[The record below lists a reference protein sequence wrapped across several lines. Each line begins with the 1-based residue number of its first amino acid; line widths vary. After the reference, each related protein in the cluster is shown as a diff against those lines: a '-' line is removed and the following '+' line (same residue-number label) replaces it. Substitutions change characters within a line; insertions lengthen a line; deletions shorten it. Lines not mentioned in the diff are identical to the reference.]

1 MGIHNAGMLRADRL
15 LTEKLFAEGYLK
27 VLFCTATLAWGVN
40 LPAHTVIIK
49 GTEVYNGN
57 KGTFEDIG
65 MLDVMQIFGRAGRP
79 QFDTSG
85 EGIIITS
92 FKMLPR
98 YLSLL
103 NHALPIES
111 QLSQDLAD
119 HLNAEI
125 VLGTITNVREAIQWL
140 SYTYMFIRM
149 IKNPLMYGIK
159 GDTVID
165 DPSFGGI
172 RREMIEKAGKLLDNS
187 KMIRFNEDSRT
198 FSPTDIG
205 RIASHFYISHETIN
219 IFNEKLKKT
228 NTEKQIL
235 DIICEA
241 AEFKNLKLRDDEG
254 EELDQLQDF
263 CRVPLPDGAATTQ
276 EGKVNI
282 LIQNYISNSRV
293 KSFSLI
299 SDMNY
304 ISSNIGRV
312 TRALFE
318 IVIRNGW
325 HATTDKLLML
335 SKCIERRMWANDHPL
350 RQFFPEIPLS
360 IIEKM
365 EAKDL
370 DLEKLEDMQADEI
383 DSLLNFRGSGKTILN
398 YFGKFPHLQITSKVQ
413 PITKS
418 VLRVHL
424 SLI

>member
-1 MGIHNAGMLRADRL
+1 MIIDEVHLLGEDRGPVIESIVARTLRQVESTQNMIRIVGLSATLPNYQDVAAFLRVSPEKGLFHFNNSYRPVPLSQQYIGITVANKQKAREKINEVCYKKLVKSLHEGNQVMVFVHSRKETYKAAEEMIKLAKEEPGDYNLFNVDRAVESSVLSQIRKSKNKQLTTLYPLGMGIHHAGMLRNDRL

-111 QLSQDLAD
+111 SLSQNLAD

-140 SYTYMFIRM
+140 SYTYLFLRL

-159 GDTVID
+159 GDAILS

-172 RREMIEKAGKLLDNS
+172 RREMIEKAGKLLDS
-187 KMIRFNEDSRT
+187 CKMIRYNEESQT
-198 FSPTDIG
+198 FSPTDVG
-205 RIASHFYISHETIN
+205 RIASHYYITHETI
-219 IFNEKLKKT
+219 
-228 NTEKQIL
+228 
-235 DIICEA
+235 
-241 AEFKNLKLRDDEG
+241 
-254 EELDQLQDF
+254 
-263 CRVPLPDGAATTQ
+263 
-276 EGKVNI
+276 
-282 LIQNYISNSRV
+282 
-293 KSFSLI
+293 SL
-299 SDMNY
+299 
-304 ISSNIGRV
+304 
-312 TRALFE
+312 
-318 IVIRNGW
+318 
-325 HATTDKLLML
+325 
-335 SKCIERRMWANDHPL
+335 
-350 RQFFPEIPLS
+350 
-360 IIEKM
+360 
-365 EAKDL
+365 
-370 DLEKLEDMQADEI
+370 
-383 DSLLNFRGSGKTILN
+383 
-398 YFGKFPHLQITSKVQ
+398 
-413 PITKS
+413 
-418 VLRVHL
+418 
-424 SLI
+424 